1 MSIRRKAQKSGAG
14 LGDGEL
20 LTPQKDIVKISA
32 AGEEGRL
39 EETQEEV
46 LPHDAKCDNANNLT
60 KVSKIVIF
68 QDLLSEFKDSDIFVA
83 FLKQ

>member
-1 MSIRRKAQKSGAG
+1 MSFKRKVQKSVTG
-14 LGDGEL
+14 LGNGEL
-20 LTPQKDIVKISA
+20 LTAQKDRVKVSS

-46 LPHDAKCDNANNLT
+46 LPHDAKCDNADNLT
-60 KVSKIVIF
+60 IFQIVIF